1 MVQVKGQSTENKIHR
16 RLRGGGRGS
25 IVFQQDYADCGTP
38 SAIKSTFHRLYT
50 DGVLIRLAHGIY
62 YYPREDKT
70 FGLGIVYPSI
80 EDVAQAIAKR
90 DRAKIVPMGAYA
102 LHKLGLSTQIPMN
115 VVFLT
120 TGVARRVKIG
130 NGQGILFKHSSA
142 GKNFAFKSELM
153 MLLVT
158 AMRAIGENNLTDDE
172 KSIIK
177 EYLKNVNDSEFNH
190 DIKLAPAWVR
200 KILITRQ

>member
-1 MVQVKGQSTENKIHR
+1 MAQVKGQSTESKIER

-50 DGVLIRLAHGIY
+50 DGVLMRLAHGIY
-62 YYPREDKT
+62 YYPKEDKA
-70 FGLGIVYPSI
+70 FGLGVVYPSI
-80 EDVAQAIAKR
+80 EDIAQAIAKR
-90 DRAKIVPMGAYA
+90 DRVKIVPTGAYA

-115 VVFLT
+115 AVFLT
-120 TGVARRVKIG
+120 TGVPRRIKIG
-130 NGQGILFKHSSA
+130 NGHGILFKHSSA

-153 MLLVT
+153 MLIVT
-158 AMRAIGENNLTDDE
+158 AMRTIGEKNMTDTE
-172 KSIIK
+172 RAKIS
-177 EYLKNVNDSEFNH
+177 EFLCNVNDAEFNH